1 MNTPISLS
9 AKNVSWS
16 APRTNKM
23 ILHPVSFDLE
33 AGKVLGIVGPNGS
46 GKSTLLR
53 LLYRYHKPNS
63 GSILLDRQDIWSLSA
78 QEVARNVAAVLQE
91 HPSDFALTVRHIVAL
106 GRTPHRK
113 WFGSA
118 NGKRDNQIIEF
129 ALKRLNLYDFI
140 ERPLSTL
147 SGGERQRVMVARALA
162 QEPSLLILDEPTN
175 HLDVRQQLEVLALI
189 RDLPITIVTS
199 LHDLNMAADYC
210 NEILMLK
217 NGELLGFGKP
227 KNILSENIISK
238 AFDVGTRR
246 EVLSSS
252 KSTHITFHL

>member
-1 MNTPISLS
+1 
-9 AKNVSWS
+9 
-16 APRTNKM
+16 
-23 ILHPVSFDLE
+23 
-33 AGKVLGIVGPNGS
+33 
-46 GKSTLLR
+46 
-53 LLYRYHKPNS
+53 
-63 GSILLDRQDIWSLSA
+63 
-78 QEVARNVAAVLQE
+78 
-91 HPSDFALTVRHIVAL
+91 
-106 GRTPHRK
+106 
-113 WFGSA
+113 
-118 NGKRDNQIIEF
+118 
-129 ALKRLNLYDFI
+129 
-140 ERPLSTL
+140 
-147 SGGERQRVMVARALA
+147 MVARALA